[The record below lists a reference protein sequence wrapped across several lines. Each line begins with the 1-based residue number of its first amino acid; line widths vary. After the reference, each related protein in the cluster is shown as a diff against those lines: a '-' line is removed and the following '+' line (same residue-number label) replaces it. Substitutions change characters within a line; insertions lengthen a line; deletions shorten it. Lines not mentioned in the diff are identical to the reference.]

1 MIKKSLTFIFLIIGF
16 LSFSQT
22 NSPYSY
28 FGMGD
33 VAENEYTFN
42 TLMGGAGVAY
52 SDSAKVNRLNPASLS
67 RLSNTVL
74 HTGVAYKGV
83 NLKTNDKTQQY
94 GDGWLPYF
102 GIGFPVLKNKLGFSG
117 GLSPLSS
124 SNFTI
129 VDSIYEPN
137 VGDVSYLH
145 TGSGRYYQAFYDM
158 GLQLLPKKWSTK
170 HRMSIGF
177 GGAYYFGSMER
188 QTRTEFNDTL
198 YFFNSRRIEQ
208 SYLNDFYWHSG
219 IHYNLNFSEKE
230 DKHMQFGMGF
240 CWDNG
245 KNLKV
250 NRNIYWDR
258 YQYNNTSIDIKDTVQ
273 ITSEQSGSIY
283 YPEGFSIGLSLSRIS
298 KLNLGKITQWHLF
311 VDYKNRK
318 WSNYKYFNES
328 INLNDSYQI
337 SIGAQ
342 ASPKTA
348 NQTKPLHFYFG
359 GYFGEEYLFVKN
371 QKVSSFGMS
380 FGIGVPFKELPGKP
394 GNSSILNI
402 GLTLGKRG
410 NKDIGII
417 EEQFIKINLG
427 ILMNSRWFI
436 KRKFI

>member
-1 MIKKSLTFIFLIIGF
+1 
-16 LSFSQT
+16 
-22 NSPYSY
+22 
-28 FGMGD
+28 
-33 VAENEYTFN
+33 
-42 TLMGGAGVAY
+42 
-52 SDSAKVNRLNPASLS
+52 
-67 RLSNTVL
+67 
-74 HTGVAYKGV
+74 
-83 NLKTNDKTQQY
+83 
-94 GDGWLPYF
+94 
-102 GIGFPVLKNKLGFSG
+102 
-117 GLSPLSS
+117 
-124 SNFTI
+124 
-129 VDSIYEPN
+129 
-137 VGDVSYLH
+137 
-145 TGSGRYYQAFYDM
+145 
-158 GLQLLPKKWSTK
+158 
-170 HRMSIGF
+170 
-177 GGAYYFGSMER
+177 
-188 QTRTEFNDTL
+188 
-198 YFFNSRRIEQ
+198 SRRIEQ

-380 FGIGVPFKELPGKP
+380 FGIGVPFKELP
-394 GNSSILNI
+394 
-402 GLTLGKRG
+402 
-410 NKDIGII
+410 
-417 EEQFIKINLG
+417 
-427 ILMNSRWFI
+427 
-436 KRKFI
+436 